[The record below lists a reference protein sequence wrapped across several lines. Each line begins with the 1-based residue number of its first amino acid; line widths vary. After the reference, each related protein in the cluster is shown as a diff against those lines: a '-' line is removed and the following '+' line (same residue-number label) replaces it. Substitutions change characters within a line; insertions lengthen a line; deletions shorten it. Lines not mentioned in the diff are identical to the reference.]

1 MGQRRSNRPDVASV
15 GGMDMLHTE
24 NRHLEKSAMTD
35 ARAEMPRVLV
45 VDDEPLMGATLE
57 VTLGDEY
64 TVEVVSSAPAAE
76 ELLENDGG
84 FDLILCDLMM
94 PGRSGMDLHRWV
106 EQKKPDLADRMIFMS
121 GGAYTAE
128 AHDFLERAG
137 KRRIDKPFDVDSL
150 LELMREIRKNAA

>member
-1 MGQRRSNRPDVASV
+1 
-15 GGMDMLHTE
+15 MLHTE
-24 NRHLEKSAMTD
+24 KRQPEKSGVKD
-35 ARAEMPRVLV
+35 ARGAMPRVLV

-64 TVEVVSSAPAAE
+64 AVEVVSSVPQAE
-76 ELLENDGG
+76 ELLTRDAR

-106 EQKKPDLADRMIFMS
+106 EESRPELAGRMIFMS

-128 AHDFLERAG
+128 AHEFLERAG
-137 KRRIDKPFDVDSL
+137 RRRIDKPFDVDTL
-150 LELMREIRKNAA
+150 LDLMREIRKDAA